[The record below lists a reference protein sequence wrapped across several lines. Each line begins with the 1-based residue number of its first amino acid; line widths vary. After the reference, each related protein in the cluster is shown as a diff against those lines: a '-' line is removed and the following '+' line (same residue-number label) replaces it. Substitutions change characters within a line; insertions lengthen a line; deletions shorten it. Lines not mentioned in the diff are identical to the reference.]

1 MTPLALSS
9 LALQRLVAEALPT
22 DAATG
27 ERVVVGTVDSNGA
40 QVVASFTF
48 KAGWW
53 KAGRWEVQAAAQH
66 RWSGD
71 DSVGTKILLRW

>member
-9 LALQRLVAEALPT
+9 VALAALVAEALPA
-22 DAATG
+22 DARPG
-27 ERVVVGTVDSNGA
+27 ETVIIGTVDSNGA
-40 QVVASFTF
+40 QVVASLTF
-48 KAGWW
+48 RAGWW
-53 KAGRWEVQAAAQH
+53 RAGRWELQAAAQH

>member
-9 LALQRLVAEALPT
+9 VALAALVQEVLPPT
-22 DAATG
+22 AKGG
-27 ERVVVGTVDSNGA
+27 EKVVVGTIDNNGA